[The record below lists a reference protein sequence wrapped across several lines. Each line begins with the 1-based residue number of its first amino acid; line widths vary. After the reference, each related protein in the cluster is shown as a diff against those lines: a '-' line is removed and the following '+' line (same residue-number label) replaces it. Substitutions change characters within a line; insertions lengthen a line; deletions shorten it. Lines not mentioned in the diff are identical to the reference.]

1 VFLNKKKYYISNRL
15 KSSGQWK
22 CEKSLP
28 LSIFNKRK
36 LKNCNFRKKS
46 SHILYGL
53 YLVNLHL
60 FVQLMK
66 IIKFLKWTYYIN
78 NTLKYMGKYCNFFH
92 VTCFLFVFFVFLFV
106 LYFFFFFFFLG
117 FTCFFSK
124 IVFLLLFFL
133 CFFSKLFLSI
143 FFNMELVENSKF
155 SSVFFF
161 FKTLWI
167 TTIFSYVVFFY
178 EFFFKWSLSILLRS
192 FFL

>member
-92 VTCFLFVFFVFLFV
+92 VTCFFFVFLFCIS
-106 LYFFFFFFFLG
+106 FFSFFLG

-124 IVFLLLFFL
+124 IVFFLLFFL

-178 EFFFKWSLSILLRS
+178 EFFFKWSLLIFLRS